1 MNSEQFVEAINTAV
15 CHPAINAVLATV
27 TSPPGRRPRRDLADL
42 SSWYNGLAEEDKNQ
56 ARILVRRAVHQ
67 AIFDM
72 MAVLDGVV
80 AIDDEHTEL
89 YLRTGDG
96 TLINDPAVA
105 ELHALFQVT
114 VDHELG
120 YVDESGNPI
129 DNS

>member
-1 MNSEQFVEAINTAV
+1 MNSEQFVEAINASV
-15 CHPAINAVLATV
+15 CHPAINGVLATIAD
-27 TSPPGRRPRRDLADL
+27 PGRRPRRDLAEL
-42 SSWYNGLAEEDKNQ
+42 SAWYNGLGEDDKSQ
-56 ARILVRRAVHQ
+56 VRVLVGRAVHQ

-72 MAVLDGVV
+72 MVVLDGATV
-80 AIDDEHTEL
+80 IDDEHTDL

-96 TLINDPAVA
+96 TLINDPPAN
-105 ELHALFQVT
+105 ELHALFQIT

>member
-42 SSWYNGLAEEDKNQ
+42 SSWYNGLAEEDQDQ
-56 ARILVRRAVHQ
+56 ARVLVRRAVQQ

-72 MAVLDGVV
+72 MAVLDGVA
-80 AIDDEHTEL
+80 AIDDEHTDL

-96 TLINDPAVA
+96 TLINDPAA
-105 ELHALFQVT
+105 TELHALFQVT
-114 VDHELG
+114 ADHELG

-129 DNS
+129 DSS

>member
-1 MNSEQFVEAINTAV
+1 MNSEQFVEAVNTAV
-15 CHPAINAVLATV
+15 CHPAIKGVLATI
-27 TSPPGRRPRRDLADL
+27 TSPPGRRPRRDLAEL
-42 SSWYNGLAEEDKNQ
+42 SSWYNGLSDGDKNQ
-56 ARILVRRAVHQ
+56 VRVLVRTAVHQ

-72 MAVLDGVV
+72 MAVLDGAK

-96 TLINDPAVA
+96 TLLNDPAA
-105 ELHALFQVT
+105 SELHALFQIA

-129 DNS
+129 DDS